1 MMRCYIIWAII
12 IVSGCGFC
20 YVLGQL
26 SQMKDNL
33 KVIDL
38 YYEMAEDYEKRIRL
52 MRDFIE
58 YNEDVVNNAMGMTA
72 KKWMEHIEKQ
82 YIKKQYEIWD
92 DGYEEEYD
100 DFCRDD

>member
-1 MMRCYIIWAII
+1 MRGYIIFAILIVVSIWWSCYIA
-12 IVSGCGFC
+12 
-20 YVLGQL
+20 GQL

-38 YYEMAEDYEKRIRL
+38 YYEMAENYEKRIRL

-58 YNEDVVNNAMGMTA
+58 YNEDIVINARGMTA
-72 KKWMEHIEKQ
+72 KKWMEYIWNQ
-82 YIKKQYEIWD
+82 YAEWD
-92 DGYEEEYD
+92 DGYDEEYD

>member
-1 MMRCYIIWAII
+1 MMRWFIIWTII
-12 IVSGCGFC
+12 IVVCVWWVCYISGE
-20 YVLGQL
+20 L

-38 YYEMAEDYEKRIRL
+38 YYEMAGNYEKRIRL

-58 YNEDVVNNAMGMTA
+58 YNEDIVNNAIGMTA

-82 YIKKQYEIWD
+82 YVVWD
-92 DGYEEEYD
+92 DGYDEEYD